1 MRYFFDTSALVKRH
15 IQESGSKLIDRTFD
29 EADEILVSAV
39 TRIEAISAFRRL
51 MSEKY
56 ISEADYKKLKSE
68 LDEDFKDFTILPVS
82 QKTLNKAYQI
92 VDTEDLRTLDAI
104 QLATVIIASKNIDQL
119 VAADQRLLFAAVN
132 NNIDTIDPLK

>member
-1 MRYFFDTSALVKRH
+1 MRYFFDTSALVKRY

-51 MSEKY
+51 MGEKN

-82 QKTLNKAYQI
+82 QKILNKAYQI